1 MTIQIEQKEKGDRG
15 IFFVREEN
23 EYLAELIYSLTGPA
37 EMTIEH
43 TEVSEKF
50 KGKNVGLQLVTRAV
64 EYAAEKGYRIVPL
77 CPYAASVFRKKPEWQ
92 KYLDK
97 H

>member
-1 MTIQIEQKEKGDRG
+1 MTIQIEQKEKDARG

-23 EYLAELIYSLTGPA
+23 EYLAELVYSLTGPG

-43 TEVSEKF
+43 TEVGEKL

-64 EYAAEKGYRIVPL
+64 AYAEEKGLKIIPL
-77 CPYAASVFRKKPEWQ
+77 CPYAASVFRKKPEWK
-92 KYLDK
+92 KYLIT